1 MNEARHLVLNVPD
14 VSCNHC
20 KMAIEQAVAQVPG
33 VESVDVEVDT
43 KSVNVRIDSS
53 GDLQAVRAAIEDE
66 GYTVAGEHEF
76 AV

>member
-1 MNEARHLVLNVPD
+1 MSEPRHVVLNVPD

-20 KMAIEQAVAQVPG
+20 KMAIERAVAQVRG
-33 VESVDVEVDT
+33 VESVEVEVDT
-43 KSVNVRIDSS
+43 KSVNVRLEPSA
-53 GDLQAVRAAIEDE
+53 DLQAVRAAIEDE